1 LDQYSF
7 PSHGRSLK
15 DGNTYATYK
24 EDIDDILDISAN
36 LTDRQK
42 ALAEFFDH
50 KLNSLGMSVVLLVQ
64 NRKLT
69 VEEFVYAD
77 LTANIAAFDTVVLVW
92 REKAR

>member
-24 EDIDDILDISAN
+24 EDIDEILDISAN

-50 KLNSLGMSVVLLVQ
+50 KFNSLANSVIFIIQAKNLSL
-64 NRKLT
+64 
-69 VEEFVYAD
+69 EEFVYLD
-77 LTANIAAFDTVVLVW
+77 LTTNMAAFDTTILVW
-92 REKAR
+92 REKAK